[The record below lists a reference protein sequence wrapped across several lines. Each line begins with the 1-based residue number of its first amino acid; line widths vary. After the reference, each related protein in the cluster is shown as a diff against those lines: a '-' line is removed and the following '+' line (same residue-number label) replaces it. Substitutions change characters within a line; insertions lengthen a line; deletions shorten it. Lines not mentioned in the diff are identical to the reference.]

1 MANKSIRKSFS
12 SIMLNSSLIS
22 ENVKQN
28 ANTINRYGIDVPIFT
43 ADLDAKIAKANEL
56 NQHQERMK
64 SELKNITLELNN
76 VLADIEK
83 QYPLCKKTVK
93 LAEPQAKWV
102 GYGISDKK

>member
-1 MANKSIRKSFS
+1 MPSKSISKSFS
-12 SIMLNSSLIS
+12 SIIVNSSLIS

-28 ANTINRYGIDVPIFT
+28 ANVINRYGIDVPTFT

-83 QYPLCKKTVK
+83 QYALCKKTVK

>member
-1 MANKSIRKSFS
+1 MANKPIRKSFS
-12 SIMLNSSLIS
+12 SIILNSSLIS
-22 ENVKQN
+22 TTVKQN

-43 ADLDAKIAKANEL
+43 TDLDTNIAKAKEL

-83 QYPLCKKTVK
+83 QYALCKKTVK

-102 GYGISDKK
+102 AYGISDKK